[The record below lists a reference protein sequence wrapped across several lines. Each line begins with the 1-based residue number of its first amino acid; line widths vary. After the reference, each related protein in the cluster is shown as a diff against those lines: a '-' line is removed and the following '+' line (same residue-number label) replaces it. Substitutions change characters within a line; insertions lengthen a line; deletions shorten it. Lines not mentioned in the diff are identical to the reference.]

1 VNKIIPM
8 LISLVMASRAFAE
21 VDQET
26 VIVLL
31 AINQRGVEIKREV
44 VIINNSSVIVN
55 KEKLSPVEIIT
66 QSNNIKKINQ
76 FLPNDKFTQ
85 CESGTFKHIYKKGPV
100 QKEELGCLSS
110 MRFNH
115 LEKSFKGLKKDRVTD

>member
-1 VNKIIPM
+1 
-8 LISLVMASRAFAE
+8 MADLTFAE

-31 AINQRGVEIKREV
+31 AINQRGVEVKREV

-66 QSNNIKKINQ
+66 QSNNIKKINH
-76 FLPNDKFTQ
+76 FLPNDKFSQ
-85 CESGTFKHIYKKGPV
+85 CESGTFKHIYKKGLV

-110 MRFNH
+110 MRFNQ
-115 LEKSFKGLKKDRVTD
+115 LEKSFKGLKKDRVTE